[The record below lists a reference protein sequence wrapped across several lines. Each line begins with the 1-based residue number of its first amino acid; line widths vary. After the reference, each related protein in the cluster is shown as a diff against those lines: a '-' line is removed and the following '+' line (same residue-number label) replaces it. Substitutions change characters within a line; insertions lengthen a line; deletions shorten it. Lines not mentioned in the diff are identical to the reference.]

1 MNRRLLAL
9 SLILFILLSGCNLF
23 SDSES
28 DEPGPTAPEEPVD
41 TPQEDAPVP
50 EPEPVE
56 PLALP
61 VTNGIDWNDAPAQSV
76 GEGGPAPDTVS
87 RPLFQYNASGY
98 CTYDTAD
105 SGVPDERGVLV
116 RANTVE
122 ITGLRNLILQNRL
135 NEFIDTHMQEL
146 FDEDPG
152 VTQAE
157 LAEYAARSGAA
168 HACVERSA
176 YVNVMI
182 SGRVLTLEFNR
193 VDSLLALDEQGEYF
207 PTDEWVE
214 LASSDE
220 FFSFDMH
227 DGRQLRLRDLF
238 FDGAEYAPVLDD
250 AIADVLS
257 LSEDEYRLKRP
268 FRGLPEDYPLFSVSS
283 GWLNIQFP
291 ADNPYTEMATYVTI
305 RPDSLYEICS
315 ILYEDPSAYLTEEV
329 TVNRTAF
336 SYSVSASAH
345 ALNAAAA
352 DPEDG
357 PFYSPRLR
365 SGAPQDVLD
374 AINAALDVY
383 ETRFATL
390 DYLPDE
396 LTGRWDELSWH
407 SFYVDY
413 RLIGSLFCLS
423 YETQLSGMDEFYYYT
438 DYITF
443 DLRDGRQLTAA
454 DLLVPSDALDAA
466 LAEHGITDSLDTLT
480 SVSVGYSFDTL
491 IATPKMDEQ
500 VVDISAE
507 HFNFAILESEVAQ

>member
-1 MNRRLLAL
+1 MKKRSMALVLAL
-9 SLILFILLSGCNLF
+9 CLLLGGCSLF
-23 SDSES
+23 SDPGP
-28 DEPGPTAPEEPVD
+28 DDPGPTAPEAPVD
-41 TPQEDAPVP
+41 DPQQDTPDP
-50 EPEPVE
+50 EPESVE

-61 VTNGIDWNDAPAQSV
+61 VTGGIDWNDAPAQSV
-76 GEGGPAPDTVS
+76 GEGGSAPDTVS

-157 LAEYAARSGAA
+157 LAEYAARNGAA

-182 SGRVLTLEFNR
+182 SGRVLTLEFSR

-238 FDGAEYAPVLDD
+238 FDGAEYAPVLDG

-268 FRGLPEDYPLFSVSS
+268 FRGLPEEGISWLSHGDYMAKVPAGFSLTAHSDACPNVAIADEMR
-283 GWLNIQFP
+283 GFYGVQFHP
-291 ADNPYTEMATYVTI
+291 EVNHTENGIDMI
-305 RPDSLYEICS
+305 RNFLYEVCHAAGDWTM
-315 ILYEDPSAYLTEEV
+315 EDY
-329 TVNRTAF
+329 
-336 SYSVSASAH
+336 
-345 ALNAAAA
+345 
-352 DPEDG
+352 
-357 PFYSPRLR
+357 
-365 SGAPQDVLD
+365 
-374 AINAALDVY
+374 
-383 ETRFATL
+383 
-390 DYLPDE
+390 
-396 LTGRWDELSWH
+396 
-407 SFYVDY
+407 
-413 RLIGSLFCLS
+413 
-423 YETQLSGMDEFYYYT
+423 
-438 DYITF
+438 
-443 DLRDGRQLTAA
+443 
-454 DLLVPSDALDAA
+454 
-466 LAEHGITDSLDTLT
+466 
-480 SVSVGYSFDTL
+480 
-491 IATPKMDEQ
+491 
-500 VVDISAE
+500 
-507 HFNFAILESEVAQ
+507 